1 MPSSNNPSH
10 KLPIVAGVQSDH
22 PLVYV
27 NLCNS
32 DINMD
37 TKPIKNGLAFLQA
50 ILDEIVTGNGF
61 YNEKNIS
68 IVNVYD
74 STMSIQKISDYKL
87 SYLLKRCISLKE
99 LLIASRKNTQL
110 SNEEIKNNW
119 YLLEQAI
126 NLITQIT
133 RTITLIKKT
142 NKSVDISWQPNDRSK
157 VRVAVAFHGDMEDK
171 VNDHLNFVTALVDH
185 TLKGQGYFNGHPIFV
200 VEFDKETSTS
210 FLDSKREKLEYALWH
225 LDNPLLLNERDIVI
239 TEKYE
244 SLVQRIEHYFNNV
257 GFHLSSSYKIVG
269 IPALEHG
276 ALGEPYMGSYV
287 EREKI
292 KFSSIEYVEGEESK
306 NTRALDILRIM
317 NQTDNRSSSPIA
329 ASTRGPSPCSDVSS
343 EGGSSRSRMT
353 SPTSEPICL
362 SQLTSV
368 FFYDAGCIRNNQA
381 TGESKNNNAASCAP

>member
-317 NQTDNRSSSPIA
+317 NQTDNRIKLSY
-329 ASTRGPSPCSDVSS
+329 
-343 EGGSSRSRMT
+343 RSKHKRT
-353 SPTSEPICL
+353 VTL
-362 SQLTSV
+362 
-368 FFYDAGCIRNNQA
+368 F
-381 TGESKNNNAASCAP
+381 